1 MALFDTTSLK
11 TAISKHGGF
20 ARGNKY
26 TVTISKP
33 KKLSVIP
40 EDLQLMCETVSLPTR
55 SAATN
60 EISIYGPVQS
70 FPYRFTFTEAYL
82 QFYVTEDFA
91 IKKIFDAWQE
101 IIIDPVSGD
110 LGYFDDYKCNIV
122 IKKYSSRNAVAIGED
137 YSVKLIDAWPSIIGE
152 IALGHSLGGDVLR
165 LPVTFQF
172 RKWEEGTSGT
182 PATRSPNPA
191 DRLDTG

>member
-1 MALFDTTSLK
+1 
-11 TAISKHGGF
+11 
-20 ARGNKY
+20 
-26 TVTISKP
+26 
-33 KKLSVIP
+33 
-40 EDLQLMCETVSLPTR
+40 MCETVSLPTR

-60 EISIYGPVQS
+60 ELSMYGPVQS
-70 FPYRFTFTEAYL
+70 FPYRFTFTEASL
-82 QFYVTEDFA
+82 SFYVTEDFE
-91 IKKIFDAWQE
+91 IKKVFDAWQE

-110 LGYFDDYKCNIV
+110 LGYFDDYKCSII
-122 IKKYSSRNAVAIGED
+122 IKKYSSGEGVSIGED

-191 DRLDTG
+191 DRMTG